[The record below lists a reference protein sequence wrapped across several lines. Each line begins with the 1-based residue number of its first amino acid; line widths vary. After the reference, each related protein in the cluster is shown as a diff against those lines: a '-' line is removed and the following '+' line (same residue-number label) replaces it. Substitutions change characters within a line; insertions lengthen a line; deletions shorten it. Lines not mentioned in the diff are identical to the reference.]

1 MSFLLRVAKLF
12 ACGQRI
18 EIRCRPRYEK
28 RKDRIRADT
37 GVKSV
42 SPHAA
47 ADLLSHALLLAELL
61 PTLLAELLPTLRAP
75 SDLRPFLPNRFQGR
89 LSS

>member
-28 RKDRIRADT
+28 RKDRIRVDT

-61 PTLLAELLPTLRAP
+61 PTLRAP